1 MTSIDPRIAYTVG
14 GFFTIFFSFITVEL
28 YLYFLDK
35 SNAALE
41 KTATTTSELEKLA
54 A

>member
-1 MTSIDPRIAYTVG
+1 MDPRIAYTVG
-14 GFFTIFFSFITVEL
+14 GYITIFFSFITVEL
-28 YLYFLDK
+28 YLFFLDK

-41 KTATTTSELEKLA
+41 KTVSATSSSELEKLA

>member
-1 MTSIDPRIAYTVG
+1 MDPRIAYTVG

-41 KTATTTSELEKLA
+41 KTAAATTTSELEKLA